1 MGPRV
6 LLVDDDPRIRAV
18 LRLGLADH
26 GFQVDVAGTGLAG
39 LAAVTAAPPD
49 AVLLD
54 VGLPDLD
61 GFEVCRRIRRHS
73 RLPVIMV
80 SARAGNQ
87 DVAAGLDAGA
97 DEYVTK
103 PVTAPELAARIHE
116 CCAAAT
122 GTGRP
127 VSGRPTPR
135 CDRRPRAPDPR
146 VPAGPRR

>member
-1 MGPRV
+1 MGPRL

-18 LRLGLADH
+18 LRLGLTDH
-26 GFQVDVAGTGLAG
+26 GFQVDVVGTGLEG

-61 GFEVCRRIRRHS
+61 GFEVCRRIRQHS

-80 SARAGNQ
+80 SARAGSH

-103 PVTAPELAARIHE
+103 PVTAPELAARIDE
-116 CCAAAT
+116 VLRR
-122 GTGRP
+122 GNPNRP
-127 VSGRPTPR
+127 
-135 CDRRPRAPDPR
+135 PR
-146 VPAGPRR
+146 VRPPDAAVPPPTSRT